1 MEILKLIL
9 GTIIFIV
16 TFYFII
22 SEKYPKSIITTI
34 GGALMVVLQIITE
47 EEALETI
54 GFNLEIIFLL
64 IGMMMIVEIMS
75 ETG

>member
-1 MEILKLIL
+1 
-9 GTIIFIV
+9 
-16 TFYFII
+16 
-22 SEKYPKSIITTI
+22 
-34 GGALMVVLQIITE
+34 MVVLQIITE

-75 ETG
+75 EAGVFQWVAMI